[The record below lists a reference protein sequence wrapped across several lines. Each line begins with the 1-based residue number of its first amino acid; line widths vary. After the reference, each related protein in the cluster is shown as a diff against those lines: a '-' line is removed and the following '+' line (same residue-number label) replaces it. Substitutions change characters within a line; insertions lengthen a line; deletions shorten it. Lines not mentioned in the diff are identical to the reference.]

1 MVSLPKAG
9 REDPNELPFSN
20 GPHEVDTTP
29 MLLVPDFSQF
39 GASVLVPVLGS
50 ADPGK
55 VPYE

>member
-9 REDPNELPFSN
+9 KEDPNELPFSN

-39 GASVLVPVLGS
+39 GASVPVLGS
-50 ADPGK
+50 TDAGK